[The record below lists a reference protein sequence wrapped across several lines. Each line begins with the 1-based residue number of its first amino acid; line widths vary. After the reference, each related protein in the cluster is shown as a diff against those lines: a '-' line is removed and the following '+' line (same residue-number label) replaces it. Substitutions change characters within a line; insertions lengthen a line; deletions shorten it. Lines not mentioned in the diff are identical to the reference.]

1 MKKITGSVLFV
12 SAVFGMAACGSA
24 TNSNVVVT
32 NKMPDNMAVVVNNN
46 SNMVNA
52 NMSNMNSMNSMNSNN
67 AVNGNMSS
75 SLSDDDK
82 KFFND
87 AAQGGMAEVKLG
99 ELAAKNGTNAEVKS
113 FGNKM
118 VQEHSN
124 ANTELKSLAG
134 KKSVTLPTDV
144 NSEQKATYDKL
155 AKLTGAEFDK
165 EYVAAMV
172 AGHEKDLAAFKKEA
186 SEAKDSDLKTFA
198 AKYTPIVSGHTEMI
212 KAMRAKMK

>member
-32 NKMPDNMAVVVNNN
+32 NKLTDNTAVVVNNN
-46 SNMVNA
+46 SSMVNA
-52 NMSNMNSMNSMNSNN
+52 VNTSGNTNS
-67 AVNGNMSS
+67 ANGNMSS
-75 SLSDDDK
+75 SVSEDDK
-82 KFFND
+82 KFMIE

-99 ELAAKNGTNAEVKS
+99 ELAAKNAASADVKA

-118 VQEHSN
+118 AQDHSN

-144 NSEQKATYDKL
+144 NAEQKAMYDKL

-165 EYVAAMV
+165 EYVKGMV
-172 AGHEKDLAAFKKEA
+172 ADHEKDVAEFKKQ
-186 SEAKDSDLKTFA
+186 STGAKDTDVKAFA
-198 AKYTPIVSGHTEMI
+198 AKTLPTLQGHLDAI
-212 KAMRAKMK
+212 KSIQGKMK